1 MIDVITGIAKQ
12 NHSST
17 TSCSLL
23 MFMSM
28 TYSSKVILQMT
39 SEGSPIASGPTYRSF
54 DKIRRDNQGRAHVK
68 ITHRWSSAMDHDQK
82 PQYQRLPSSTTLWPR
97 STGCPRF
104 YRGTIVATHNTI
116 TDHTT
121 KVKFQVA
128 QIGLYE
134 QALCK
139 GEIAS
144 KGSHKVRSQQ
154 GVVQGKDMAQ
164 EKHRLANED
173 N

>member
-1 MIDVITGIAKQ
+1 M
-12 NHSST
+12 
-17 TSCSLL
+17 
-23 MFMSM
+23 
-28 TYSSKVILQMT
+28 
-39 SEGSPIASGPTYRSF
+39 
-54 DKIRRDNQGRAHVK
+54 
-68 ITHRWSSAMDHDQK
+68 
-82 PQYQRLPSSTTLWPR
+82 PSSTTLWLR
-97 STGCPRF
+97 STGCPWFR
-104 YRGTIVATHNTI
+104 RGTIVATHNTI

-139 GEIAS
+139 GGIAS
-144 KGSHKVRSQQ
+144 KGSDKVRSQR

-164 EKHRLANED
+164 EKHRLTNVG